1 MLDIYFLE
9 INRNIEKI
17 DFNKLLNFV
26 SEEKKERISRFHWF
40 EDAQRS
46 LFGDVLVRYA
56 ICKRL
61 NNNNSELVFGANEY
75 GKPVLLKPNEIH
87 FNISHSGN
95 WVVCAVDDNAVGI
108 DVETVKPIDIKIAER
123 FFSRNEYTSLQNQPK
138 EMRLKFFYI
147 IWTLKESYIKMEG
160 KGLSIPLNSFTIEI
174 KHNDISVSVNNERQA
189 FYFYQSFLN
198 SDTVYAVCT
207 LSSNINKSIYWNIEN
222 FLNEVHNIIM
232 TRPIN

>member
-1 MLDIYFLE
+1 
-9 INRNIEKI
+9 
-17 DFNKLLNFV
+17 
-26 SEEKKERISRFHWF
+26 
-40 EDAQRS
+40 
-46 LFGDVLVRYA
+46 
-56 ICKRL
+56 
-61 NNNNSELVFGANEY
+61 
-75 GKPVLLKPNEIH
+75 
-87 FNISHSGN
+87 
-95 WVVCAVDDNAVGI
+95 
-108 DVETVKPIDIKIAER
+108 
-123 FFSRNEYTSLQNQPK
+123 
-138 EMRLKFFYI
+138 
-147 IWTLKESYIKMEG
+147 MEG